1 MAQFNKNTHQFL
13 NDSKTLFETVM
24 LADQYGT
31 IVGAANP
38 TGMAVDAFG
47 RARVSQPLT
56 LFDSFHR
63 YQDNGKFAT
72 SNSAT
77 GTTLNH
83 NSNAGL
89 IEANIDTAD
98 TSFLYRESTK
108 VFAYQPGKSLQVL
121 QTFIMNPAQTG
132 LRQRIGYFST
142 QNGIYLE
149 LDNDTLNFVERSY
162 STGSVT
168 ETKVAQANWN
178 IDPMDGTGPSRLTLD
193 ITKAQIFF
201 TDIEWLGLGTVRC
214 GFVIN
219 GQYIHCH
226 SFHHANIITTTYMT
240 TACLPVRAEIQNTAN
255 TNANSTLKLVCST
268 VLSEGGYELS
278 GKQFSVG
285 TPISLPKDMPTA
297 NTFVPIVSIR
307 LKSTRLDSIV
317 LPKNISILGL
327 GNNTRFKYKVVS
339 GDTLALNNASWTSVA
354 NNSAVEYDLS
364 ANSYTG
370 GQDLL
375 QGYLGASNRATAP
388 VTLGDSI
395 FKYQL
400 ERNSFTSTP
409 SIFSI
414 LATGASNGDDCLAS
428 IEWEEFT

>member
-72 SNSAT
+72 SNSAS
-77 GTTLNH
+77 GATLNH

-108 VFAYQPGKSLQVL
+108 VFAYQPGKSLQIL

-149 LDNDTLNFVERSY
+149 LNDDTLNFVERSY

-168 ETKVAQANWN
+168 ETRVAQANWN

-226 SFHHANIITTTYMT
+226 SFHHANVITSTYMT

-255 TNANSTLKLVCST
+255 TNMNSTLKLVCST

-317 LPKNISILGL
+317 LPKNISILGV
-327 GNNTRFKYKVVS
+327 GNNTRIKYKVVS
-339 GDTLALNNASWTSVA
+339 GDTLTLNNASWVSVA

-375 QGYLGASNRATAP
+375 QGYIGVTNQATAP
-388 VTLGDSI
+388 VSLGDSI

-414 LATGASNGDDCLAS
+414 VATGAANGDDCLAAL
-428 IEWEEFT
+428 EWEEFT

>member
-24 LADQYGT
+24 LADQYGN

-63 YQDNGKFAT
+63 YQDNEKFAT
-72 SNSAT
+72 ALGGSGS
-77 GTTLNH
+77 
-83 NSNAGL
+83 
-89 IEANIDTAD
+89 
-98 TSFLYRESTK
+98 TSFSANEGLVTMDVTASSGDYVYRESK
-108 VFAYQPGKSLQVL
+108 RVFAYQPGKGLLILS
-121 QTFIMNPAQTG
+121 TFVASIPQEN
-132 LRQRIGYFST
+132 LRQRIGYFGT
-142 QNGIYLE
+142 QNGVYLE
-149 LDNDTLNFVERSY
+149 IDDETVYFVKRSY
-162 STGSVT
+162 DTGSVVNT
-168 ETKVAQANWN
+168 RISQSQWN

-193 ITKAQIFF
+193 ITKAQILF

-226 SFHHANIITTTYMT
+226 SFHHANILTTTYMT
-240 TACLPVRAEIQNTAN
+240 TACLPVRLEIENKAATSMA
-255 TNANSTLKLVCST
+255 STLKQVCST
-268 VLSEGGYELS
+268 VISEGGYEPT
-278 GKQFSVG
+278 GKMFSVG
-285 TPISLPKDMPTA
+285 TAVSTPKDMPTA

-317 LPKNISILGL
+317 LPKNISILGV
-327 GNNTRFKYKVVS
+327 GNNTRIKYKIVN
-339 GDTLALNNASWTSVA
+339 GDTLVLNNASWTSTS
-354 NNSAVEYDLS
+354 NNSAIEYDLS

-370 GQDLL
+370 GIDLI
-375 QGYLGASNRATAP
+375 QGYIGVTNQATAP
-388 VTLGDSI
+388 IDLGDSI

-400 ERNSFTSTP
+400 ERNSFTANS
-409 SIFSI
+409 SIFSVV
-414 LATGASNGDDCLAS
+414 ATGAANGDDCLAA
-428 IEWEEFT
+428 IQWEEFT